1 MGLNTGFD
9 NMLPKVEWAK
19 GLPIGSP
26 YLKGPRT
33 KSTLFTPSE
42 KKVSKGWKKITLRY
56 VIINCMGQVVG
67 RFIKLK
73 G

>member
-42 KKVSKGWKKITLRY
+42 KKVSKGWKKIR
-56 VIINCMGQVVG
+56 
-67 RFIKLK
+67 
-73 G
+73 